1 MDEPNRVL
9 AIAAA
14 SGRVGHVF
22 FSGGRLRHW
31 SISRKASR
39 NGVAAVEIVQTWINR
54 LKPNVVVTEALG
66 KSRKG
71 DRSKAVTAAI
81 GRIAAQNY
89 LLDIAVERVRRFEN
103 KYLEARALAEEFPE
117 IGLWL
122 PKARRLWETE
132 PRSAIYIDALVL
144 AKQVID
150 GAPNGTNAT
159 TTSN

>member
-31 SISRKASR
+31 STSRKASQD
-39 NGVAAVEIVQTWINR
+39 GVSAVEVVQTWINR
-54 LKPNVVVTEALG
+54 LKPNVVVTEALDG
-66 KSRKG
+66 SRKG
-71 DRSKAVTAAI
+71 ARAKAVTAAI
-81 GRIAAQNY
+81 GRIAAQNF
-89 LLDIAVERVRRFEN
+89 LLDITVERVRRFEN
-103 KYLEARALAEEFPE
+103 KYLEAQALADEFPE
-117 IGLWL
+117 IGIWL
-122 PKARRLWETE
+122 PKARRFWETE

-150 GAPNGTNAT
+150 GGAENTEPNHA
-159 TTSN
+159 